1 MNNLFPPSEFDD
13 WAAGYDRDALDEH
26 DFPFDGYSTV
36 LRTIV
41 QLTAPRP
48 QGSILDL
55 GIGTGNLALLFSEKG
70 CHVWG
75 LDFSIEML
83 KLAQVKLPDA
93 NLALNDLRAALPPEF
108 PRLYDHIV
116 SAYTFHHFPLEEKVD
131 LIRFLMEN
139 HLRPNCSIVIGDV
152 AFQDAAAE
160 GDLRRRF
167 GGEWEQEYYW
177 LADESLSALTAAGIS
192 AIYTQVSSC
201 AGVFQLTKI

>member
-26 DFPFDGYSTV
+26 GFPFDGYSTV

-55 GIGTGNLALLFSEKG
+55 GIGTGNLALLFAELG

-83 KLAQVKLPDA
+83 KLAQIKLPA
-93 NLALNDLRAALPPEF
+93 TTLALGDLRAPLPPGF
-108 PRLYDHIV
+108 PRRFDRIV
-116 SAYTFHHFPLEEKVD
+116 SAYTFHHFPLTEKVG
-131 LIRFLMEN
+131 LIHKLLED
-139 HLRPNCSIVIGDV
+139 HLYPDGNIVIGDI